1 MSRKPKKKISPAL
14 RRRAERALAK
24 LKAMDKRGPIVLD
37 GMPELPG
44 RRKYLPT
51 ISDLVDR
58 LSIVQLKAI
67 FIGEHR
73 DEYLDERKLIEH
85 DIDLILAERQGA
97 GERVT
102 ASDIHAIIII
112 MLTNRFIWENES
124 KARSGENGQDA
135 LLKLTHSINGVRN
148 AAKNQLARL
157 DGGRRDFKIDCFAA
171 ELVKDFGNWNVF

>member
-1 MSRKPKKKISPAL
+1 MTRRGHSPRAGKRPPAPMTSTGVQPPRSRA
-14 RRRAERALAK
+14 
-24 LKAMDKRGPIVLD
+24 
-37 GMPELPG
+37 
-44 RRKYLPT
+44 YLPT

-73 DEYLDERKLIEH
+73 DEYLAERRLIEH
-85 DIDLILAERQGA
+85 DIDVILAERHAA

-102 ASDIHAIIII
+102 AADLHAVIVI

-124 KARSGENGQDA
+124 KARNGESGQDA

-148 AAKNQLARL
+148 TAKNQLARL